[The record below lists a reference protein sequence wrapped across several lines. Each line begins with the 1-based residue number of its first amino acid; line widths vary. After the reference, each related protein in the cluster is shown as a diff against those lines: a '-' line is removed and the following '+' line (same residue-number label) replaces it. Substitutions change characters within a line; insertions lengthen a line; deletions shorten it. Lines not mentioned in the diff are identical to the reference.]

1 MKQKLHSPHGDLS
14 YQTAYSQNVIIASMS
29 DFLNKGKFALIT
41 SVLGMCDIL
50 MTPVTF
56 TVTTK

>member
-1 MKQKLHSPHGDLS
+1 MVTSLS
-14 YQTAYSQNVIIASMS
+14 YQTAYSQNVIIATMS